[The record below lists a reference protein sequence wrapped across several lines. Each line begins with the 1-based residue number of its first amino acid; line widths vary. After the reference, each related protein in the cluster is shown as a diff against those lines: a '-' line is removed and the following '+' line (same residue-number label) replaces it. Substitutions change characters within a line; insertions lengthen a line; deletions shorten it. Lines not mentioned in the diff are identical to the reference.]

1 MERFV
6 YKKLRE
12 FDMKKNYKL
21 FRLFQK
27 LANPKFNKRR
37 SYKDVKID
45 LLTRKVKVRVFTP
58 PKNNNR
64 LIIYLHGGGWVAG
77 SIDSYTNIC
86 YNLAYKTESTVMAI
100 SYRLAPEHPFPAGF
114 NDCYDVIRLVYS
126 SSEFLNLDPKNI
138 VIMGD
143 SAGGNLTAAVC
154 QRAIDTRDFKVYKQI
169 LLYPALQSDYSKNTK
184 YKSVIENGSSYIISR
199 TQLCDFMEHY
209 VKNKEDLDNKYVA
222 PLLSNNLFR
231 MPKTLIITADNDPLR
246 DEGIEY
252 AKKLK
257 KFLVKVKHYNFYG
270 AAHGFLTNIL
280 DESYTELAYEKIIEF
295 LGD

>member
-1 MERFV
+1 
-6 YKKLRE
+6 
-12 FDMKKNYKL
+12 MKKNYKL

-126 SSEFLNLDPKNI
+126 SSELLNIDPKNI

-154 QRAIDTRDFKVYKQI
+154 QRAIDTKDFKVYKQI
-169 LLYPALQSDYSKNTK
+169 LLYPALQSDYSKDTK

>member
-1 MERFV
+1 M
-6 YKKLRE
+6 K
-12 FDMKKNYKL
+12 MKKILCGIVGASML
-21 FRLFQK
+21 FSQ
-27 LANPKFNKRR
+27 
-37 SYKDVKID
+37 
-45 LLTRKVKVRVFTP
+45 
-58 PKNNNR
+58 
-64 LIIYLHGGGWVAG
+64 
-77 SIDSYTNIC
+77 
-86 YNLAYKTESTVMAI
+86 
-100 SYRLAPEHPFPAGF
+100 
-114 NDCYDVIRLVYS
+114 
-126 SSEFLNLDPKNI
+126 
-138 VIMGD
+138 
-143 SAGGNLTAAVC
+143 AAVF
-154 QRAIDTRDFKVYKQI
+154 AAFPDVDEDPTVSWAKPYIDEMTSLGYIKGYEDGTFKPNKTISKVESLV
-169 LLYPALQSDYSKNTK
+169 LLSRMIGVNDDENEKTTEYALSE